1 MRSYV
6 YATCVSLESVNL
18 SRSRE
23 KSRNNS
29 VHRYV
34 QSIFFFFFLKTLS
47 YRLLT
52 VLTFGKIRSRR
63 IQTSSLRKY
72 VAIKY
77 SESFFLKGI
86 KIFFHSSKNLR

>member
-6 YATCVSLESVNL
+6 YATYISLESVNL
-18 SRSRE
+18 SRSRG

-34 QSIFFFFFLKTLS
+34 QSIFFFFLKTLS